1 MTTGARSAGPNV
13 AAMEAGQPAPVVRT
27 THLDDGP
34 TVVSECWAGA
44 HSVAVGVWVGVGSR
58 DEPAAGAGASH
69 FLEHLLFKGT
79 ERRSARAIAELVD
92 GTGGEMNAAT
102 GKEFTAFYARLPA
115 QTQDLAVDLLGGVLC
130 DPALRAADVETERR
144 VILEELHLQEDD
156 PGDVGASLLDE
167 ALFPG
172 HALGREVLGTRD
184 TVEKLD
190 RDEIAAFHDRWYRSP
205 NLVLAAA
212 GVVDHD
218 RLVESVAAAFEGR
231 GGGEVP
237 ERSAPEALP
246 CGDRELRRPTESV
259 HVAWGWRSIH
269 RHDPRRRALALGVYV
284 LGGGLSSRL
293 FQSVREDRG
302 LAYNVF
308 AGTHLYN
315 DAGALSVH
323 AATEPDRA
331 DELRQVVEAEVAAVA
346 EHGITADELEIA
358 RRGFEG
364 ARLLG
369 LEDSGSRMFRLGNG
383 QSLYGRVESLDEFVV
398 SLRAI
403 RLDEVNAVLA
413 EVLAS
418 VATVAVVGPA
428 A

>member
-1 MTTGARSAGPNV
+1 LTTGARSAGPNV

-115 QTQDLAVDLLGGVLC
+115 QDQDLAVDLLGDVLC

>member
-1 MTTGARSAGPNV
+1 
-13 AAMEAGQPAPVVRT
+13 MEAGQPAPVVRT

-44 HSVAVGVWVGVGSR
+44 HWVAVGVWVGVGSR

-115 QTQDLAVDLLGGVLC
+115 QDQDLAVDLLGDVLC